1 MLCTR
6 HGAAA
11 VCVPCAFPVVSGSS
25 RSSTTRCPAAEVHLI
40 FPRTCSSWLPTA
52 GCCRTNK
59 HEWGQGSLAHE
70 QCVWQVFEAA
80 GLFCPTFQ
88 FDFSPHFY
96 PTTHGLALKRNESV
110 NAKVMCSP
118 AMVKT
123 SQIHALSS
131 SWQSDTIPIPVIPV
145 GSGDS
150 ASFDT

>member
-1 MLCTR
+1 VFGTR
-6 HGAAA
+6 YGAAA
-11 VCVPCAFPVVSGSS
+11 VCVPCAFPVVFSEGP
-25 RSSTTRCPAAEVHLI
+25 RGAAVLVHLI
-40 FPRTCSSWLPTA
+40 FSHTSSSWLPTA

-70 QCVWQVFEAA
+70 QCVWQVFAAA

-88 FDFSPHFY
+88 FDFSPHSY
-96 PTTHGLALKRNESV
+96 PTTHGLALKRHDSV
-110 NAKVMCSP
+110 NAKVMRSP

-150 ASFDT
+150 VSFNT